1 MNNVL
6 IWGSKSQARIIE
18 YMINEQYPA
27 FTVKVIFDP
36 FSKNSSYNTKA
47 NFSNSLENLV
57 ELTSKVSHFI
67 VCVGSSGYARFNI
80 AQELKKFNLTSLSII
95 SDHAFIDNSV
105 HSGEGVQV
113 MPGAVIHK
121 FVNFGV
127 EVKSPTTGSGRP
139 HG

>member
-57 ELTSKVSHFI
+57 ELISKVSHFI
-67 VCVGSSGYARFNI
+67 VCVGSSGYARF
-80 AQELKKFNLTSLSII
+80 K
-95 SDHAFIDNSV
+95 
-105 HSGEGVQV
+105 
-113 MPGAVIHK
+113 
-121 FVNFGV
+121 
-127 EVKSPTTGSGRP
+127 RP
-139 HG
+139 AKRKQF